1 MSNVDSS
8 RKADRNIVGKGGI
21 QLRTH
26 TLSQW
31 WLASPL
37 FGGGIAVDGLN
48 SLTNSQKN
56 FLDTV
61 IHASGKAGAPTRSL
75 AVAAVT
81 PRRKK
86 KYPNIG
92 LGLSPIRRGLSDGS
106 ATSHIQEIARQKSNI
121 TRRNLAVGIAI
132 VNEAERS
139 VAAALMYHC
148 DLIEDTEEYVKTFER
163 ASDSSGSS
171 SSDDD
176 DNVMDELP
184 KPPEL
189 LVRLWKNARRSRK
202 WLKEQ
207 KDK

>member
-1 MSNVDSS
+1 M
-8 RKADRNIVGKGGI
+8 A
-21 QLRTH
+21 
-26 TLSQW
+26 
-31 WLASPL
+31 
-37 FGGGIAVDGLN
+37 
-48 SLTNSQKN
+48 
-56 FLDTV
+56 
-61 IHASGKAGAPTRSL
+61 
-75 AVAAVT
+75 
-81 PRRKK
+81 
-86 KYPNIG
+86 NIG

-148 DLIEDTEEYVKTFER
+148 GLIEDTEEYVKTFER

-207 KDK
+207 KYAEDTDNISRAYDLAKADEEMRRQRIEMASSLLKITDGTR

>member
-1 MSNVDSS
+1 M
-8 RKADRNIVGKGGI
+8 
-21 QLRTH
+21 LRSH

-37 FGGGIAVDGLN
+37 FSGGISTDDENGIRKSQRIFLN
-48 SLTNSQKN
+48 S
-56 FLDTV
+56 V
-61 IHASGKAGAPTRSL
+61 IHASGSAGAPTRSL

-81 PRRKK
+81 PKRKK

-92 LGLSPIRRGLSDGS
+92 LGLSPVRRGLSDGS

-148 DLIEDTEEYVKTFER
+148 GLIERAEEYVKTFEQ
-163 ASDSSGSS
+163 ASDS
-171 SSDDD
+171 
-176 DNVMDELP
+176 
-184 KPPEL
+184 
-189 LVRLWKNARRSRK
+189 RLM
-202 WLKEQ
+202 Q
-207 KDK
+207 